1 MILVVIGTQVF
12 AQQTPPQK
20 PSPEMQKQR
29 KEKMEAMKVG
39 FISEKLQLTTAE
51 AEKFWPVYN
60 EFESKRTELRKKMF
74 GDDPKRQEIDAMND
88 KEVETRIDNEIA
100 LRQQETELFK
110 EYNEKFKTV
119 LPVKKVAK
127 LYEAEREFR
136 MQVVKKRMENQHQR
150 QNKKPHMN
158 NNGGNN
164 SGK

>member
-1 MILVVIGTQVF
+1 MILVACSLQVF

-20 PSPEMQKQR
+20 TPPEVQKQR

-60 EFESKRTELRKKMF
+60 EFESKRMDLRKKIL
-74 GDDPKRQEIDAMND
+74 GDTPKRQDIDAMND
-88 KEVETRIDNEIA
+88 KEVETRIDNEIT
-100 LRQQETELFK
+100 LRQQETELFR

-136 MQVVKKRMENQHQR
+136 MQAVKKRMENQRQR
-150 QNKKPHMN
+150 QNKKLPMKN
-158 NNGGNN
+158 NADG
-164 SGK
+164 SGR